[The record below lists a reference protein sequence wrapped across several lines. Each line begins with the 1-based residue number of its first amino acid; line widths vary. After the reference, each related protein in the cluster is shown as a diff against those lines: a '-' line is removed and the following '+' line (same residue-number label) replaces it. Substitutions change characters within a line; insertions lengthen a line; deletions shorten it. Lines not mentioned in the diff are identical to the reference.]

1 MEHVWGKGGRA
12 NTATDPAGLDMFETT
27 ITLRPEREWR
37 PGDIVS
43 YELRMPVRK
52 IAARKEVQ
60 DDLGK
65 LCLERGPIVYCAEE
79 KDNGPDVVPQSIRR
93 DAVFQP
99 EFRIDWLK
107 GVVVLLERGNK
118 ERMLTAIPY
127 YAWSNRGAGAMTVW
141 LPETAQ

>member
-1 MEHVWGKGGRA
+1 MLAVNGK
-12 NTATDPAGLDMFETT
+12 PVP
-27 ITLRPEREWR
+27 LRREKGYAVIEREWR

-99 EFRIDWLK
+99 EFRVDWLD
-107 GVVVLLERGNK
+107 GVVVLLERGNE
-118 ERMLTAIPY
+118 ERMLRAIPY